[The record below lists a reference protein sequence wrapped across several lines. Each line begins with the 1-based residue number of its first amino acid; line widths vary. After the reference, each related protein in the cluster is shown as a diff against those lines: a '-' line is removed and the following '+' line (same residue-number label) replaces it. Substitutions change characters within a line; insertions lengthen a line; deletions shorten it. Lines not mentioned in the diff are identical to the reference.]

1 MNRGDV
7 VLADFPFQDMS
18 GTKIRPAIVVQNDSD
33 NDVSAN
39 TILVMV
45 TGNLRDSNHPAAVYI
60 DPFDGDGIGS
70 GLRGPSLIKCGNLAT
85 LRKNRVL
92 QVIGKLGDT
101 AMKKVDDGLAPALA
115 ARGQSPPCTLS
126 T

>member
-18 GTKIRPAIVVQNDSD
+18 GSKLRPAIVVQNDSD

-39 TILVMV
+39 TVLVMV

-60 DPFDGDGIGS
+60 DPFDRDGIGS

-101 AMKKVDDGLAPALA
+101 AMQKVDDGLAAALGLA
-115 ARGQSPPCTLS
+115 
-126 T
+126 